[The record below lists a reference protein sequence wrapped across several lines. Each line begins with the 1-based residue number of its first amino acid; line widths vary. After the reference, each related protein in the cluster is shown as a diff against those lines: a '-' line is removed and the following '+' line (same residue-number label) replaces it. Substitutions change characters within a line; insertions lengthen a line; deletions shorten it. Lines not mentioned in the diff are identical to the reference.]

1 MEQPITQELKDEH
14 RVIERM
20 LAVLMASTEHLR
32 RGRIVDRKIPDGGVD
47 FFTDFV
53 EKCHHKKEEGVLFP
67 AVKGLITDPT
77 LTTDHLIYEH
87 KQGRSLVKELAKAT
101 GTLYGK
107 GSKRSRANAII
118 KVVESIRALSELQ
131 RHHIAMED
139 GEFFPMCEDLL
150 SDEEKE
156 KVSQK
161 FAQVEQE
168 QEGVHEKYLSLIEEF
183 EKLAA

>member
-1 MEQPITQELKDEH
+1 MEVTKELKDEH
-14 RVIERM
+14 RAIERV

-32 RGRIVDRKIPDGGVD
+32 KGRIVDRKIPDGGAD
-47 FFTDFV
+47 FFTGFV
-53 EKCHHKKEEGVLFP
+53 EKCHHKKEERVLFP
-67 AVKGLITDPT
+67 AVKDRLTDPI
-77 LTTDHLIYEH
+77 LTVDHLFYEH
-87 KQGRSLVKELAKAT
+87 KQCVGLVKELAKAT

-118 KVVESIRALSELQ
+118 KVVETIRALSELM

-139 GEFFPMCEDLL
+139 GEFFPMCEELL
-150 SDEEKE
+150 SEEEKE

-168 QEGVHEKYLSLIEEF
+168 QEGGHEKYISLVGEL